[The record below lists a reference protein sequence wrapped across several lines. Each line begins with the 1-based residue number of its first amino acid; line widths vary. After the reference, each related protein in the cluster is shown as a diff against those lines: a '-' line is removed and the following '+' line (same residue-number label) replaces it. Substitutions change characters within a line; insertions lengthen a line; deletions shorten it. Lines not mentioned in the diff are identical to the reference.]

1 MSSELRTSEN
11 PRKWRFTWEAQS
23 HIPTLRLLIFNPNT
37 RPSTQCENL
46 KINLV
51 PEQSLLVASWFEEE
65 VEISLRVL
73 VPRVLI
79 DVESP
84 VNFRALDDYIEV
96 KLVLLLPVDHPILT
110 NFEEESHP
118 ETAFFDDLLP
128 LSMDSELKSLSSAGG
143 VHFYCRN
150 CSAKL
155 TRSLRFFVDMPSV
168 NWREVADNWFGAC
181 CCSFGGISEKL
192 VTRYANSY
200 TCAVGVC
207 LLNTTSVIL
216 SKDDLEGCNF
226 PDCNGSPQKYE
237 LKADFTGDNCLT
249 KAMVDNG
256 NDHGRACCENQIP
269 GIHGSNVKLS
279 CIRPRKDYLLANL
292 ECEVSEKLN
301 NANNLSC
308 MFPALEIFE
317 GVASAPGCCSN
328 MTSQVVNHIEDCSL
342 DTSETSL
349 KEQNLTTIE
358 LLENQ
363 KSFLNGF
370 LGNVFMARSSNVSKD
385 VQWIEFSCHQCSCL
399 LGAYPCGNGQAP
411 LDGGIRLFKCHIST
425 CLPVGGFNDLF
436 RKYTLERMFANQ
448 LLESAKD
455 ELSFR
460 TVVRDLE
467 TRSPVLQIVILN
479 PNSWCCTGYCVDTDA
494 AMEPIAKIE
503 LYPVIKVLFS
513 DCRSSTESQLRSVE
527 EWVTQNQADE
537 VYMLAHQVKELIESL
552 ESSKFILPP
561 SYTVLQGLSLSS
573 IRR

>member
-1 MSSELRTSEN
+1 MSSTLRTSKN

-23 HIPTLRLLIFNPNT
+23 HIPTLRLFIFNLNAK
-37 RPSTQCENL
+37 PSTQCKNL
-46 KINLV
+46 KIILV
-51 PEQSLLVASWFEEE
+51 LEQSLLVASWFEEE
-65 VEISLRVL
+65 VEVSLRVPI
-73 VPRVLI
+73 PRVLI

-84 VNFRALDDYIEV
+84 VNFRALDDHVEV

-110 NFEEESHP
+110 NFEDESHP
-118 ETAFFDDLLP
+118 ENVFSDDLLP
-128 LSMDSELKSLSSAGG
+128 LSVDSEIKSLSSAGG
-143 VHFYCRN
+143 VHFYCSN
-150 CSAKL
+150 CSTKL

-200 TCAVGVC
+200 TCAAGMC
-207 LLNTTSVIL
+207 LLNTTSVVL
-216 SKDDLEGCNF
+216 SKDDLVGCKL
-226 PDCNGSPQKYE
+226 PDCNGSPKKYE
-237 LKADFTGDNCLT
+237 SEADFAGGNCLT

-256 NDHGRACCENQIP
+256 RVSCCENQID
-269 GIHGSNVKLS
+269 GIHSSNVKLR
-279 CIRPRKDYLLANL
+279 CICPRKDSLPAHL
-292 ECEVSEKLN
+292 ECEASEKVI
-301 NANNLSC
+301 NANSLSC

-317 GVASAPGCCSN
+317 GMASAPGCCADIRSH
-328 MTSQVVNHIEDCSL
+328 VVNHNEDCSL

-385 VQWIEFSCHQCSCL
+385 VQWIEFSCHQCSSL
-399 LGAYPCGNGQAP
+399 LGAYPCGNDHAP
-411 LDGGIRLFKCHIST
+411 LDGGVRLFKCHIST

-436 RKYTLERMFANQ
+436 RKYTLERMFTNQ
-448 LLESAKD
+448 LLDSAKD

-467 TRSPVLQIVILN
+467 TRCPMLQIVTLN
-479 PNSWCCTGYCVDTDA
+479 PNSWCCTGYCVDTYITT
-494 AMEPIAKIE
+494 EPIAKID

-513 DCRSSTESQLRSVE
+513 DCRSSTESQLRLIE
-527 EWVTQNQADE
+527 EWVTKNQADE

-552 ESSKFILPP
+552 ESSKVILPP
-561 SYTVLQGLSLSS
+561 SYTSLQGLSLSS